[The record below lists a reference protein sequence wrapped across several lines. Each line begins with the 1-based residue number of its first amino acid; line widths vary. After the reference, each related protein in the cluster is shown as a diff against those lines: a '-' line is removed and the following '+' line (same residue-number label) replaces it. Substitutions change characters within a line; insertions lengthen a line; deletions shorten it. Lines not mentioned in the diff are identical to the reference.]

1 MIQKVLEVFGV
12 ASRDKYGP
20 LRWNRA
26 LLKGVALGTA
36 AMGIGGC
43 QETSEV
49 MLPSTEYQEYGD
61 ITVRIKQVTFADGEG
76 IYLEAETYGWGLLQF
91 EDGTPVFFSWDKDNL
106 IDLQMSDSI
115 VSTSDDSGFFCI
127 FDNGTNVEIKNRL
140 GHAVDV
146 FYDLRYSVNDIVGGT
161 AVSPA
166 APTAPTAPSAPAPA
180 APTAPTAPSAPAP
193 GAPTAPTAPTST

>member
-1 MIQKVLEVFGV
+1 LEVVAV
-12 ASRDKYGP
+12 ASKDKHAP
-20 LRWNRA
+20 IRRHHL

-49 MLPSTEYQEYGD
+49 MLPTTEYQEYGD
-61 ITVRIKQVTFADGEG
+61 ITVRIKQVTFAEGEG

-91 EDGTPVFFSWDKDNL
+91 EDGTPVFFSWDNDNL
-106 IDLQMSDSI
+106 IDLQMSVST
-115 VSTSDDSGFFCI
+115 VSTSDENGFFCI

-146 FYDLRYSVNDIVGGT
+146 FYDLRYSVDDIVGGT
-161 AVSPA
+161 AVSPS
-166 APTAPTAPSAPAPA
+166 APTAPTAPAPS
-180 APTAPTAPSAPAP
+180 APTAPTAPASPAP
-193 GAPTAPTAPTST
+193 GAPTAPTAPAAPAAPTST